1 MAGRLIRPKQ
11 FTQKEVERKLDQ
23 LALRY
28 YETHDKKVMREIE
41 RLSRVLGK
49 LSNKLEDL
57 LERKLVQVGPA
68 AHHPTGSASHS
79 KRKTA

>member
-1 MAGRLIRPKQ
+1 MTGRLIRPKQ
-11 FTQKEVERKLDQ
+11 FTQHEIEKRLDE

-49 LSNKLEDL
+49 F
-57 LERKLVQVGPA
+57 
-68 AHHPTGSASHS
+68 
-79 KRKTA
+79 KTR